1 MAPKKI
7 VGLLI
12 TFGFVIPCYSQA
24 ETLTRSFSYVL
35 KGKRGDISV
44 NLDSNT
50 YNYIYNVPRLSCT
63 QIPGCSSITERD
75 RRIITEVT
83 QKAALAPFV
92 AAIQAKT
99 SKVDDQAR
107 IAVSLAQNIPYDW
120 DKSDE
125 IEAGGNPH
133 LRYPYEVLYDNK
145 QICSENSYL
154 VAFLLTELGFSAGV
168 FVFPEESHDTAAI
181 RCPAK
186 YSYKG
191 TGYCFIESTARR
203 IITYNTMA
211 SRYSGDYILE
221 DLTPTGR
228 EFSPKKDYQDAQK
241 YKKYYDQWFQG
252 KMGKKSNKK
261 FKKLKKK
268 YGLS

>member
-1 MAPKKI
+1 MTPKKI
-7 VGLLI
+7 I
-12 TFGFVIPCYSQA
+12 GFLVALSFALPGYSQA

-35 KGKRGDISV
+35 KGKRGNINV
-44 NLDSNT
+44 NLDSGT
-50 YNYIYNVPRLSCT
+50 YNYIYNIPRLACPT
-63 QIPGCSSITERD
+63 CSSITERD
-75 RRIITEVT
+75 RPIITEAT
-83 QKAALAPFV
+83 QKAALAPLI
-92 AAIQAKT
+92 AAIQAEAK
-99 SKVDDQAR
+99 KVDDQAR

-154 VAFLLTELGFSAGV
+154 IAFLLTELGYSAGV
-168 FVFPEESHDTAAI
+168 FLFPEESHDVAAL

-191 TGYCFIESTARR
+191 TGYCFIESTSRR

-211 SRYSGDYILE
+211 SRYTGDYILE

-241 YKKYYDQWFQG
+241 YKKYYDKWFQG
-252 KMGKKSNKK
+252 KLGKKSNKK
-261 FKKLKKK
+261 FNKIKKK
-268 YGLS
+268 YGLN